1 MEEEYKEFLV
11 VVFILLVIA
20 LFWLA
25 VAYFGFIAVLYI
37 LNFFGVL

>member
-1 MEEEYKEFLV
+1 MEEEYKEFLA
-11 VVFILLVIA
+11 LLFVLSVIV

-25 VAYFGFIAVLYI
+25 VAYFGFIAILTI

>member
-1 MEEEYKEFLV
+1 MEEEHKEF
-11 VVFILLVIA
+11 FALLFVLLMIV

-25 VAYFGFIAVLYI
+25 VAYFGFIAILTV